1 MNKEFIKKH
10 FRILVVLRR
19 NLIEFIHINWIK
31 TIYINFRF
39 FPFGIALK
47 FPILVYGKLKL
58 SISKSAKII
67 LNVPPRR
74 GILKIGRKFELF
86 WFNLYG
92 YSQFILH
99 GEFHVN
105 GEIWLG
111 KAIALYVAPDAVL
124 KMGNYLTLGSLSTI
138 SCSKKITFG
147 NYCQIGAKS
156 SITDSNN
163 HFFKEVSTGTVHRVE
178 KEVIIGD
185 YNFIGAN
192 SLIMPG
198 TITPDRFTIA
208 KGSLGNKDYTKIVH
222 ENSLIAGVPAK
233 LVKTDIVRIF
243 DWKKEAKIRR
253 YFRECNSDVYYDEDD
268 SI

>member
-10 FRILVVLRR
+10 FRILVLLRR
-19 NLIEFIHINWIK
+19 NLIKFIHINWIK

-39 FPFGIALK
+39 FPFGVAVKL
-47 FPILVYGKLKL
+47 PILVYGKLKL
-58 SISKSAKII
+58 NISKSAKIV
-67 LNVPPRR
+67 LNIPPRR
-74 GILKIGRKFELF
+74 GVLKIGRKFELF

-92 YSQFILH
+92 CSQLILH

-111 KAIALYVAPDAVL
+111 KAIALYIAPNAVL
-124 KMGNYLTLGSLSTI
+124 KMGNNLTLGSLSTI
-138 SCSKKITFG
+138 SCSKQITFG

-163 HFFKEVSTGTVHRVE
+163 HFFKEVSTGKVHRVE

-185 YNFIGAN
+185 FNFIGAN

-198 TITPDRFTIA
+198 TITPNRLTIA
-208 KGSLGNKDYTKIVH
+208 KGSLANKDYTKIAP
-222 ENSLIAGVPAK
+222 ENSLLAGVPAK

-243 DWKKEAKIRR
+243 NWEKEAKICR
-253 YFRECNSDVYYDEDD
+253 FFKESDSDVYYDEDV